1 MLCDVITA
9 KLLND
14 YQLEVVFEDNKRG
27 VIDFSEYLSKG
38 GVFEKF
44 KDINFFRNFTVSKD
58 LGTILWG
65 DEIDIAP
72 ETLYM
77 KCEQANQPDLKNSAL
92 F

>member
-14 YQLEVVFEDNKRG
+14 YRLEVVFEDNKRG
-27 VIDFSEYLSKG
+27 VIDFSDYLSKG

-44 KDINFFRNFTVSKD
+44 KDINFFKNFTVSKD
-58 LGTILWG
+58 LGTIIWG

-77 KCEQANQPDLKNSAL
+77 KCEQIAGVDQGLSSGS
-92 F
+92 